1 MFHIADLFKAVFLGI
16 VEGLTEFIPVSSTAH
31 LLISSYLIDFQTIKN
46 GLFEIVIQF
55 GAILAIC
62 VIYRQKIF
70 SVICNLHQ
78 QNQQKFSINLAL
90 AFLPAAIIGALLHG
104 FIKEYL
110 FSNLVIAISLIIGGI
125 IMIIIDIIIDRKP
138 RKSEVSEVDNIK
150 PLTAFNIGLCQCLAM
165 IPGVSR
171 SGATIIGGLLLGLNR
186 KSATEFS
193 FFLAIPTIA
202 AASAYDLFK
211 NSSELTGTNIELI
224 IAGLLSAFFSAIL
237 VIKWFINFV
246 SKHNF
251 VSFGIYRIVVGV
263 VILFL
268 IF

>member
-1 MFHIADLFKAVFLGI
+1 MLHLADLFKAIFLGI

-31 LLISSYLIDFQTIKN
+31 LLISSYLIDFQTIQN
-46 GLFEIVIQF
+46 NLFEIVIQF

-70 SVICNLHQ
+70 TVIFNLKQKREQ
-78 QNQQKFSINLAL
+78 QFALNLAL
-90 AFLPAAIIGALLHG
+90 AFLPAAILGALLHG
-104 FIKEYL
+104 FIKQFL
-110 FSNLVIAISLIIGGI
+110 FSNFVIALTLIIGGVF
-125 IMIIIDIIIDRKP
+125 MILIERKP
-138 RKSEVSEVDNIK
+138 RKSKVETVEDIK
-150 PLTAFNIGLCQCLAM
+150 PLTAFKVGLCQSLAM

-202 AASAYDLFK
+202 AASLYDLLK
-211 NSSELTGTNIELI
+211 NSAELNATNTELI
-224 IAGLLSAFFSAIL
+224 LVGLLAAFFSAIL

-251 VSFGIYRIVVGV
+251 IPFGIYRIAVG
-263 VILFL
+263 ILILLF
-268 IF
+268 IS